1 MRDAI
6 VAIVILVLGTAFF
19 AAFYYIVDAFRADRA
34 ADAQIPPPGG
44 ECAAYCGKAPVRK
57 YQGENYCQDCADE
70 LAAYDQRLMDRARD
84 REVAE
89 LEALWRGEVS

>member
-1 MRDAI
+1 VRP
-6 VAIVILVLGTAFF
+6 VIVILVATTLTVAFIG
-19 AAFYYIVDAFRADRA
+19 AAYYIVEAFRDNRE

-44 ECAAYCGKAPVRK
+44 KCAAHCGKAPVRE

-89 LEALWRGEVS
+89 LEAIWRGEVS